1 MNIRP
6 WTWTTALLM
15 SLGLTASL
23 AAFADDEEED
33 EEEGEEEGE
42 HEGRGRFGRGSLA
55 SGVAPVSDALTA
67 AECGSCHMAYAPGL
81 LPARSWVALMGG
93 LGDHFGDVAELPQ
106 AQVQAI
112 TRYLVSNAADTRP
125 DHAIA
130 ARVAASVDPYQTP
143 LRILEVPWLR
153 HEHDEIPARLGVKNP
168 EVGSMSNC
176 ATCHPSADQGTFQ
189 EDDVRIPGG
198 GRWE

>member
-23 AAFADDEEED
+23 AAFADDDEEED
-33 EEEGEEEGE
+33 EEEGE
-42 HEGRGRFGRGSLA
+42 HEGRGRFGRASLA
-55 SGVAPVSDALTA
+55 SGVAPVADALTA

-106 AQVQAI
+106 DQVQAI
-112 TRYLVSNAADTRP
+112 TAYLVANAADTRP
-125 DHAIA
+125 DHAVA
-130 ARVAASVDPYQTP
+130 ARVASSVGPFQTP
-143 LRILEVPWLR
+143 LRILEVPWLQ
-153 HEHDEIPARLGVKNP
+153 HEHGEIPARLGVKNP

-176 ATCHPSADQGTFQ
+176 ATCHPSADAGAF
-189 EDDVRIPGG
+189 EEEAVLIPGY
-198 GRWE
+198 GRVP